1 MILAKHRVQDA
12 LLAAMALFCAAAL
25 TLSAAGSLLPA
36 ALDALPTGTVG
47 PLVLWENIPDYDDYA
62 LISHGVG
69 ALNGRTRVAA
79 RESFLY
85 NYRLGYRVF
94 ECDFVLTSDG
104 YAVLRHD
111 WLGGMQEGVDEDHI
125 PTKAE
130 FSQIPILDQYTPLTF
145 EDLMELMV
153 RFPDI
158 WIVTDFKD
166 TDDASVTALFT
177 ALVEEAQALGRPDL
191 LRRMV
196 VQLYTTTSST
206 ICSLSTKQSS
216 TGRRIFWSD
225 MSARR
230 RPWASTT
237 SSCGASSTT
246 SPSSPFWRNTAPGCT
261 STPSPT
267 PPPPRIFW
275 TGGSTASTPTAST
288 PPPSAAEPPPI
299 PKPSGFGIC
308 FLRGK
313 LL

>member
-1 MILAKHRVQDA
+1 MKSHLQELIFLILAKHRVQDA

-153 RFPDI
+153 RFPDV

-166 TDDASVTALFT
+166 TDDDSVTALFT

-196 VQLYTTTSST
+196 VQLYTPEMYHTVEAVHHFQHYMLTLYQTEFYGEADILERYVSEAAALGIYDIVMWSFLYDESFLP
-206 ICSLSTKQSS
+206 ILEKYGSRVYVHSLSDPAAAQDLLDR
-216 TGRRIFWSD
+216 GVYGIYADGIDPAAVRR
-225 MSARR
+225 
-230 RPWASTT
+230 
-237 SSCGASSTT
+237 
-246 SPSSPFWRNTAPGCT
+246 
-261 STPSPT
+261 
-267 PPPPRIFW
+267 
-275 TGGSTASTPTAST
+275 
-288 PPPSAAEPPPI
+288 
-299 PKPSGFGIC
+299 
-308 FLRGK
+308 
-313 LL
+313 